1 MTGDLFYSS
10 YELPQAMPSTDLVSF
25 SHGRYVIVPLIKP
38 DSSAALLFAV
48 ACMVTGAS
56 LFSMGAIKVR
66 LAK

>member
-1 MTGDLFYSS
+1 
-10 YELPQAMPSTDLVSF
+10 MPSTYLVF
-25 SHGRYVIVPLIKP
+25 FLPHGRYVIVPLIKP

-66 LAK
+66 LAKYEYN